1 MRFYVSQVHSL
12 VGVTVED
19 APYEIDYRRT
29 EVDWKVYVDFENSL
43 IGLVLI

>member
-1 MRFYVSQVHSL
+1 MRFYVGQVHSF

-19 APYEIDYRRT
+19 ASYEIDYYRT
-29 EVDWKVYVDFENSL
+29 EVSRKVYVDFENSL